1 VKTHQ
6 QEHTPGNESDF
17 MHTFLERVNDD
28 QDQNPNFKGEEGNL
42 NLKNVVVDLFVAGA
56 ETTSS
61 SLLWFILLL
70 ATFPDIQEK
79 IHQEIDAHVPA
90 DETPSLEH
98 RSKLNY
104 TEAAIRD
111 SMRFTS
117 LTPFGLFHSATEDTS
132 MFYQT

>member
-1 VKTHQ
+1 MKTHQ

-42 NLKNVVVDLFVAGA
+42 NLKNVVVDLFIAGA

-70 ATFPDIQEK
+70 ATFPDIQ
-79 IHQEIDAHVPA
+79 
-90 DETPSLEH
+90 
-98 RSKLNY
+98 
-104 TEAAIRD
+104 
-111 SMRFTS
+111 
-117 LTPFGLFHSATEDTS
+117 
-132 MFYQT
+132 